1 MNQASTPKPTKSG
14 QRVSQLSA
22 SLARLYYEARR
33 DYSFD
38 LSHRA
43 IRVLQLTAYREDPP
57 RIDDVAIQLDC
68 AVSTASE
75 LVKRLQSKGLLER
88 RRSKM
93 DERVVEL
100 YLTDK
105 GDAVL
110 QEHTTLDSAK
120 LALALSAL
128 PAREQ
133 DELVRL
139 VSELASGI
147 GEIYGVV

>member
-1 MNQASTPKPTKSG
+1 MNKAPTPKRPKPR

-22 SLARLYYEARR
+22 VLARLYYEARR
-33 DYSFD
+33 DYSID

-43 IRVLQLTAYREDPP
+43 IRVLQLTAYRADPP
-57 RIDDVAIQLDC
+57 RIDDVATQLDC
-68 AVSTASE
+68 AISTASE

-88 RRSKM
+88 RRSKF

-120 LALALSAL
+120 LALGLSAL
-128 PAREQ
+128 PARKQ
-133 DELVRL
+133 DELIRL
-139 VSELASGI
+139 ARELAQEISGRI
-147 GEIYGVV
+147 VS